1 MDADNQTFKHF
12 LNKVTKLENVI
23 KNRMD
28 EREFNTLLYN
38 KFNIS
43 IENIDAEYNKLLVRK
58 VTENLIHENIL
69 NLIHEK
75 L

>member
-1 MDADNQTFKHF
+1 MDADNQTFKLF

-23 KNRMD
+23 KTRMD

-58 VTENLIHENIL
+58 VTENLIHE
-69 NLIHEK
+69 K

>member
-1 MDADNQTFKHF
+1 MDADNQTFKLF

-23 KNRMD
+23 KTRMD

>member
-1 MDADNQTFKHF
+1 MDADSQTFKLF
-12 LNKVTKLENVI
+12 LNKVTKLENII

-28 EREFNTLLYN
+28 EREFNTILYN

-69 NLIHEK
+69 NLIN
-75 L
+75 

>member
-1 MDADNQTFKHF
+1 MDNDNQSFKLF
-12 LNKVTKLENVI
+12 LNKVTKLENII

-28 EREFNTLLYN
+28 EREFNKILYN

-69 NLIHEK
+69 NLIN
-75 L
+75 

>member
-1 MDADNQTFKHF
+1 MDADSQNFKLF
-12 LNKVTKLENVI
+12 LNKVTKLENII

-28 EREFNTLLYN
+28 EREFNTILYN

-69 NLIHEK
+69 NLIN
-75 L
+75 

>member
-1 MDADNQTFKHF
+1 MDADNQTFKLF
-12 LNKVTKLENVI
+12 LNKVTKLENII

-28 EREFNTLLYN
+28 EREFNTILYN

-69 NLIHEK
+69 NLIN
-75 L
+75 

>member
-28 EREFNTLLYN
+28 EREFNTILYN

-69 NLIHEK
+69 NLIN
-75 L
+75 